1 MAKWPYDRY
10 TYAKLHIFW
19 VREVGYMVA
28 RLKGALARGLI
39 VGIALLMLAAPHSA
53 QAETL
58 PIDAFYGHYQGS
70 GIAENED
77 SLYFGVTV
85 RDLDVRIGPEAEGF
99 FVEWTSVIRGGG
111 DPNDP
116 DVRKR
121 SARVVFS
128 PSSRANV
135 FTSKTA
141 TDPMG
146 NGLVWARILDQTL
159 TVNVMRVTDNGS
171 YVVQTYNRTLSGTGM
186 TLNFVNTAD
195 GEPLRQVEA
204 RLVKVGN

>member
-1 MAKWPYDRY
+1 MLRRL
-10 TYAKLHIFW
+10 TYA
-19 VREVGYMVA
+19 VA
-28 RLKGALARGLI
+28 RAAT
-39 VGIALLMLAAPHSA
+39 VGFALLVLAAPMSTQA
-53 QAETL
+53 QTL

-85 RDLDVRIGPEAEGF
+85 RDLDVRIGPEADGF

-111 DPNDP
+111 DPNNP

-121 SARVVFS
+121 SARVAFS
-128 PSSRANV
+128 PSDRPNV
-135 FTSKTA
+135 FTSRTA
-141 TDPMG
+141 TNAMEG
-146 NGLVWARILDQTL
+146 GLIWARILDQTL
-159 TVNVMRVTDNGS
+159 TVNVMLVSDNGS
-171 YVVQTYNRTLSGTGM
+171 YTVQTYNRTLSGTGM

-204 RLVKVGN
+204 RLVKVGD

>member
-1 MAKWPYDRY
+1 MLRRVTGAMARAGVIGFALVVLAAAPS
-10 TYAKLHIFW
+10 
-19 VREVGYMVA
+19 
-28 RLKGALARGLI
+28 ALA
-39 VGIALLMLAAPHSA
+39 
-53 QAETL
+53 QTL
-58 PIDAFYGHYQGS
+58 PIDAFYGHFQGS

-85 RDLDVRIGPEAEGF
+85 RDLDVRIGPEADGF

-111 DPNDP
+111 DPNNP

-121 SARVVFS
+121 SARVAFS
-128 PSSRANV
+128 PSDRPNV

-141 TDPMG
+141 TNAMEG
-146 NGLVWARILDQTL
+146 GLIWARILDQTL
-159 TVNVMRVTDNGS
+159 TVNVMLVSDNGS
-171 YVVQTYNRTLSGTGM
+171 YTVQTYNRTLSGTGM

-204 RLVKVGN
+204 RLVKVGD

>member
-1 MAKWPYDRY
+1 MAPVFVLGF
-10 TYAKLHIFW
+10 AVW
-19 VREVGYMVA
+19 V
-28 RLKGALARGLI
+28 LT
-39 VGIALLMLAAPHSA
+39 APIGA

-58 PIDAFYGHYQGS
+58 PVDAFYGHYQGS

-85 RDLDVRIGPEAEGF
+85 RDLDVRIGPEADGF

-111 DPNDP
+111 DPNNP
-116 DVRKR
+116 NVRER
-121 SARVVFS
+121 TARVAFS
-128 PSSRANV
+128 PSGQPNV
-135 FTSKTA
+135 FTAKSA
-141 TDPMG
+141 TNPMKE
-146 NGLVWARILDQTL
+146 GLIWARILDQTL